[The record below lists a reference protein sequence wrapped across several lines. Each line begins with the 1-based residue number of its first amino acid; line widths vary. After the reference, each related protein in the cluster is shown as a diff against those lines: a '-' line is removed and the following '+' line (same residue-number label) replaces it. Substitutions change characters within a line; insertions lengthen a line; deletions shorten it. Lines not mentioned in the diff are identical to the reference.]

1 MRSKLLTI
9 VALTLCAAP
18 LHAQSINIDFG
29 QPNTGPSSSYGG
41 AGQAGYWNS
50 IQGLS
55 GTTTLKDV
63 SGALTNVQ
71 YSQSGAAG
79 IITEND
85 PAVTGDDALLMNDGL
100 ITYTY
105 GTDSCFYFNGLQP
118 GTYEL
123 ITYAWR
129 PNHPAQTAKTF
140 VDSTPGVEISGGAW
154 PGSQVHGVTYARHIV
169 IVDTSGFMGPHSGLS
184 ASADPAI
191 GAVCNGM
198 QLRRI
203 DEHSG
208 YCFGDGSGTACPCGN
223 SGPAGSG
230 CANSTG
236 NAGYLSA
243 SGAASVSTDSIVL
256 SASGMGAHVTSL
268 FFQGSTQNAGGAGT
282 VLADGLICVGGTIKR
297 LGTKTNSGGSSSYPQ
312 AGDTPISIKG
322 AIPATGGTFYYQ
334 TWYRDAA
341 AFCTSGTSNL
351 TNAVAVVWV
360 P

>member
-1 MRSKLLTI
+1 MRSILVSAFAI
-9 VALTLCAAP
+9 ALFAAP
-18 LHAQSINIDFG
+18 LSAQSFNLDYG

-41 AGQAGYWNS
+41 AGLAGYWNS
-50 IQGLS
+50 IQGMS
-55 GTTTLKDV
+55 GTYLLKDIT
-63 SGALTNVQ
+63 GAQTNVQ
-71 YSQSGAAG
+71 YSQSGAAAV
-79 IITEND
+79 ITDND
-85 PAVTGDDALLMNDGL
+85 PNVTGDDALLMNDGL

-105 GTDSCFYFNGLQP
+105 GTDSCFYFSGLQP

-169 IVDTSGFMGPHSGLS
+169 VVDSSGFMGPHSGLS
-184 ASADPAI
+184 ASADPTV
-191 GAVCNGM
+191 GAMCNGM

-203 DEHSG
+203 DDHPG

-223 SGPAGSG
+223 SGPAGAG
-230 CANSTG
+230 CMNSTG
-236 NAGYLSA
+236 NAGHLTA
-243 SGAASVSTDSIVL
+243 SGASSVSSDSVVL
-256 SASGMGAHVTSL
+256 NASGMGAHVTSL
-268 FFQGSTQNAGGAGT
+268 FFQGTAQSAGGAGT
-282 VLADGLICVGGTIKR
+282 VLGDGLICVSGSIKR
-297 LGTKTNSGGSSSYPQ
+297 LGTKTNSGGASSYPQ
-312 AGDTPISIKG
+312 AGDAPISIKG

-341 AFCTSGTSNL
+341 AFCTSDTSNL
-351 TNAVAVVWV
+351 TNGVAVVWV